1 MSNTLMQVIQ
11 LVGAFLIL
19 IPFAAVQLRRLQGT
33 TVSYQLLNLLGSSTL
48 TFVAVTQ
55 RQYGFILL
63 EGIWAIM
70 SFVGLMQLRRRVT

>member
-1 MSNTLMQVIQ
+1 MSNTFIQVVQ
-11 LVGAFLIL
+11 MVGAFLIL
-19 IPFAAVQLRRLQGT
+19 IPFAAVQLKRLQVT
-33 TVSYQLLNLLGSSTL
+33 TVAYQLLNLLGSSAL

-70 SFVGLMQLRRRVT
+70 SFIGLMQLQRRVT